1 MQNRVRC
8 AAAKPRV
15 NAEKPRF
22 FINTHEKYVLKKIF
36 FFSKTH
42 QINNGGFAYI

>member
-22 FINTHEKYVLKKIF
+22 FINTQKIRYIHVCKQLFEK
-36 FFSKTH
+36 
-42 QINNGGFAYI
+42 